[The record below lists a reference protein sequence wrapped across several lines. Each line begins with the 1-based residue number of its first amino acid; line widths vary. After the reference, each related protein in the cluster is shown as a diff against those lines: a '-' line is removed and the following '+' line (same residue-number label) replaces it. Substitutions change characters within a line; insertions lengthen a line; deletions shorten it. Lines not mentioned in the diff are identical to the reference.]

1 MAQNENNNQ
10 NNDSYFKALINYL
23 LGKLYKS
30 QIFTTEEIEEEIRR
44 NAYSINQ
51 IQNPQTKMK
60 VLESL
65 GEVSAID
72 SDFKD
77 LKYQYL
83 NEATD
88 NVNITNFKD
97 FIKRAYSGFYYSKAK
112 KFFAIRS
119 FLIIPQILFV
129 LILLFPMIQSKSIDK
144 LDKIK
149 FYLRALVTIPDAI
162 FFFYEYNVLKNL
174 ERKKIIKPI
183 MVLIIVLQL
192 TKFTCNLTIFFID
205 LLRDNCNNSLGN
217 ENIFILNNIII
228 GKMENIYNLLKFWI

>member
-77 LKYQYL
+77 S
-83 NEATD
+83 D
-88 NVNITNFKD
+88 
-97 FIKRAYSGFYYSKAK
+97 IKEF
-112 KFFAIRS
+112 
-119 FLIIPQILFV
+119 
-129 LILLFPMIQSKSIDK
+129 
-144 LDKIK
+144 
-149 FYLRALVTIPDAI
+149 
-162 FFFYEYNVLKNL
+162 
-174 ERKKIIKPI
+174 
-183 MVLIIVLQL
+183 
-192 TKFTCNLTIFFID
+192 
-205 LLRDNCNNSLGN
+205 
-217 ENIFILNNIII
+217 
-228 GKMENIYNLLKFWI
+228 